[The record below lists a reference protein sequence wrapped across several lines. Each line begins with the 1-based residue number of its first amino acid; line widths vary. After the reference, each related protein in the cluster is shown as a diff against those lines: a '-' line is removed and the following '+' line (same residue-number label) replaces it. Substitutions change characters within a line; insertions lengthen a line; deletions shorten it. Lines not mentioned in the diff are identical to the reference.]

1 MPSANLSTF
10 HNLVSTTIHLVIETP
25 GASSFQIL
33 KDATLEDSPT
43 PKFIFPPESALE
55 AENNSTWKWSTDRP
69 KIIFP
74 SIESENLNE
83 CFLFISNNLDLA
95 DQFEEISILLETNSD
110 FSIGKV
116 LFFINS
122 PILLSPPTDFQQ
134 WVDACAHFSDAM
146 LFTERNN
153 ENAAMIKSYQ
163 DRYST
168 LRYPMESIVLGKKNN
183 PWARILESFPRRIS
197 HIFDPQDP
205 LDTEDHMEIDR
216 YLDRLPTGQRKQSIP
231 LIFAKH

>member
-1 MPSANLSTF
+1 M
-10 HNLVSTTIHLVIETP
+10 STTIHLVIETP
-25 GASSFQIL
+25 GANSFQIL

-43 PKFIFPPESALE
+43 PKFIFPPESTIE
-55 AENNSTWKWSTDRP
+55 PENNLTWKWSPDRP
-69 KIIFP
+69 KVIFP

-95 DQFEEISILLETNSD
+95 DQFEEISLLLEKNSD

-134 WVDACAHFSDAM
+134 WVDACAHFADAM
-146 LFTERNN
+146 LFIARNN
-153 ENAAMIKSYQ
+153 DNAGIIKSYQ

-183 PWARILESFPRRIS
+183 PWARILESFPRRIT
-197 HIFDPQDP
+197 HIFDSPEL
-205 LDTEDHMEIDR
+205 LDSEDQPEMDR
-216 YLDRLPTGQRKQSIP
+216 FLVRLPSGHRKHAIP
-231 LIFAKH
+231 LIFTKH

>member
-1 MPSANLSTF
+1 M
-10 HNLVSTTIHLVIETP
+10 STTIHLVIETP
-25 GASSFQIL
+25 GANSFQIL

-43 PKFIFPPESALE
+43 PKFIFPPESPIE
-55 AENNSTWKWSTDRP
+55 PENNLTWKWSPDRP

-95 DQFEEISILLETNSD
+95 DQFEEINLLLEKKSD

-134 WVDACAHFSDAM
+134 WVDACAHFADAM
-146 LFTERNN
+146 LFIGRKN
-153 ENAAMIKSYQ
+153 ENAGLIKSYQ

-183 PWARILESFPRRIS
+183 PWARILESFPRRIT
-197 HIFDPQDP
+197 HIFDSPEL
-205 LDTEDHMEIDR
+205 LDTEDQPEMDR
-216 YLDRLPTGQRKQSIP
+216 YLVRLPSGHRKHAIP
-231 LIFAKH
+231 LIFTKH

>member
-1 MPSANLSTF
+1 M
-10 HNLVSTTIHLVIETP
+10 STTIHLVIETP
-25 GASSFQIL
+25 GANSFQIL

-43 PKFIFPPESALE
+43 PKFIFPPESTIE
-55 AENNSTWKWSTDRP
+55 PENNLTWKWSPDRP
-69 KIIFP
+69 KVIFP

-95 DQFEEISILLETNSD
+95 DQFEEISLVLEKKSN

-134 WVDACAHFSDAM
+134 WVDACAHFADAM
-146 LFTERNN
+146 LFIGRKN
-153 ENAAMIKSYQ
+153 ENAGLIKSYQ

-183 PWARILESFPRRIS
+183 PWARILESFPRRIT
-197 HIFDPQDP
+197 HIFDSPEL
-205 LDTEDHMEIDR
+205 LDTEDQPEMDR
-216 YLDRLPTGQRKQSIP
+216 YLVRLPSGHRKHSIP
-231 LIFAKH
+231 LIFAKC

>member
-1 MPSANLSTF
+1 M
-10 HNLVSTTIHLVIETP
+10 STTIHIVIETP
-25 GASSFQIL
+25 GANSFQIL
-33 KDATLEDSPT
+33 KDATQEDSPT
-43 PKFIFPPESALE
+43 PKFIFPPESPIE
-55 AENNSTWKWSTDRP
+55 PENNLTWKWSPDRP
-69 KIIFP
+69 KVIFP

-95 DQFEEISILLETNSD
+95 DQFEEISLVLEKKSN

-134 WVDACAHFSDAM
+134 WVDACAHFADAM
-146 LFTERNN
+146 LFIGRKN
-153 ENAAMIKSYQ
+153 ENAGLIKSYQ

-197 HIFDPQDP
+197 HIFDSPELLEP
-205 LDTEDHMEIDR
+205 EDQPEMDR
-216 YLDRLPTGQRKQSIP
+216 YLVRLPSGHRKHAIP
-231 LIFAKH
+231 LIFTKH

>member
-1 MPSANLSTF
+1 
-10 HNLVSTTIHLVIETP
+10 VSTTIHLVIETP
-25 GASSFQIL
+25 GATAFQIL
-33 KDATLEDSPT
+33 KDATEDDLTT
-43 PKFIFPPESALE
+43 PKFIFPPESTPIP
-55 AENNSTWKWSTDRP
+55 ENNLIWKWSTDDP
-69 KIIFP
+69 KMIFP
-74 SIESENLNE
+74 TIESENLNE

-95 DQFEEISILLETNSD
+95 DQLEEISHALEKNSD

-116 LFFINS
+116 LFFIYS
-122 PILLSPPTDFQQ
+122 PILLSPPTDFQE
-134 WVDACAHFSDAM
+134 WIDASAHFADAM

-197 HIFDPQDP
+197 HIFDSPEL
-205 LDTEDHMEIDR
+205 LDTEDQPEMDR
-216 YLDRLPTGQRKQSIP
+216 YLVRLPSGQRKQHIP
-231 LIFAKH
+231 VVFKKS

>member
-1 MPSANLSTF
+1 MN
-10 HNLVSTTIHLVIETP
+10 TTIHLVIETP
-25 GASSFQIL
+25 GATAFQIL
-33 KDATLEDSPT
+33 KDATEDDLTT
-43 PKFIFPPESALE
+43 PKFIFPPESTPVP
-55 AENNSTWKWSTDRP
+55 ENNLIWKWSTDDP
-69 KIIFP
+69 KMIFP
-74 SIESENLNE
+74 TIDSENLNE

-95 DQFEEISILLETNSD
+95 DQLEEISDELEKNSD

-116 LFFINS
+116 LFFIFS
-122 PILLSPPTDFQQ
+122 PILLSPPTDFQE
-134 WVDACAHFSDAM
+134 WIDASAHFADAM

-197 HIFDPQDP
+197 HIFDPQDL
-205 LDTEDHMEIDR
+205 LDTEDHVEIDR

-231 LIFAKH
+231 LVFKKS

>member
-1 MPSANLSTF
+1 M
-10 HNLVSTTIHLVIETP
+10 STTIHLVIETP
-25 GASSFQIL
+25 GANSFQIL

-43 PKFIFPPESALE
+43 PKFIFPPESPIE
-55 AENNSTWKWSTDRP
+55 PENNLTWKWSPDRP
-69 KIIFP
+69 KVIFP

-83 CFLFISNNLDLA
+83 CFLFVSNNLDLA
-95 DQFEEISILLETNSD
+95 DQFEEIGLVLEKKSN

-134 WVDACAHFSDAM
+134 WVDACAHFADAM
-146 LFTERNN
+146 LFIGRKN
-153 ENAAMIKSYQ
+153 ENAGLIKSYQ

-168 LRYPMESIVLGKKNN
+168 LRYPMESIVLRKKNN

-197 HIFDPQDP
+197 HIFDSPEL
-205 LDTEDHMEIDR
+205 LDTEDQPEMDR
-216 YLDRLPTGQRKQSIP
+216 YLVRLPSGHRKHAIP
-231 LIFAKH
+231 LIFTKH